1 MVHWEAGVVLI
12 VLTLVYRRMLLSHDF
27 ASQLCCRQMYLWSTL
42 HMGLDMFQGVYLLA
56 QVPYSCALPYTIAL
70 RHGLCFRATDN
81 DNGWIRQH
89 SAK

>member
-1 MVHWEAGVVLI
+1 MESIESSDASSASSVVVHWEAGVVLI

-70 RHGLCFRATDN
+70 
-81 DNGWIRQH
+81 
-89 SAK
+89 